1 MFSDGLAAKIKH
13 TKTCTISGNAVQ
25 GHLKLFKSL
34 YEIFGH
40 KIFTI
45 YGS

>member
-13 TKTCTISGNAVQ
+13 ENMCTISGNAVQ

-34 YEIFGH
+34 HEIFGH
-40 KIFTI
+40 KIFAI